1 MADFLRQNKIAI
13 EKYLPEYLTKDDTL
27 KIILQLDSLEHERI
41 KDGVD
46 SGQLTKKEA
55 RHLRARQAKIRHD
68 KRVARMDGVV
78 TPAERKQLH
87 KEQRRASRAI
97 HRQKHDEQHR

>member
-1 MADFLRQNKIAI
+1 MKTLILSLALAGITSLTASAQTPTPAI
-13 EKYLPEYLTKDDTL
+13 GQK
-27 KIILQLDSLEHERI
+27 QVNQHERI
-41 KDGVD
+41 KEGVD